1 MTTSLR
7 DLRTGDKF
15 SCRIQNVAVTGTV
28 TVGRDYIYL
37 CQNKKNGGVNSND
50 TKERHGHKYTWT
62 VLKGKSDVS
71 QESYLAQQAVTHFR
85 VTKAVAR
92 ETKVNTKA
100 LKKAALKYQA
110 IVDPVKVPVSTDEE
124 IAATK
129 KKLADLEAKKAQETQ
144 DLYLL
149 NWKVTKT
156 LKKGKP
162 AFSIGCGAITVTEDE
177 AGVVATVL
185 NQILTR
191 SAYDTDGAGNLRT
204 KLAKTLKVA
213 AKLANKPHLDLQ

>member
-1 MTTSLR
+1 MIVTSLR
-7 DLRTGDKF
+7 DLKTGDKF
-15 SCRIQNVAVTGTV
+15 SCRIQNVAVTGIV

-37 CQNKKNGGVNSND
+37 CQNKKDGGVNSND
-50 TKERHGHKYTWT
+50 TKEKHGYKYSW
-62 VLKGKSDVS
+62 VIAKNMPISME
-71 QESYLAQQAVTHFR
+71 ESLRRQAVTHFK

-92 ETKVNTKA
+92 ETQVNTKA
-100 LKKAALKYQA
+100 LKKAAVKYQA

-129 KKLADLEAKKAQETQ
+129 KKLADLEAKKAQEIQ

-162 AFSIGCGAITVTEDE
+162 AFSIGCGAITVTEEE

-191 SAYDTDGAGNLRT
+191 SAYDTDGADSFRT